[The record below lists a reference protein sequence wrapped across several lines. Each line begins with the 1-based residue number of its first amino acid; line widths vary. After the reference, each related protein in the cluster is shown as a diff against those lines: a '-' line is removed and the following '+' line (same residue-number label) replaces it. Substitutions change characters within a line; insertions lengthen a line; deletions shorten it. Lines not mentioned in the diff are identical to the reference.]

1 MGDEHEQLLVELH
14 QHASTHYYGKYRGKV
29 MNVEDPEKLGRIQA
43 LVPEIYGEE
52 GNSPWAMPAAP
63 FAGSQHGF
71 VFIPELEDGVWIEF
85 EAGDISRPI
94 WTGGWWADGELPAPG
109 ATKTRAIVTTA
120 GHKLVLDDEG
130 KEIHLLHSGG
140 AELKMSDSEINL
152 TIGQSEFKMTS
163 EGEISL
169 KAGTTEI
176 KLSLTELSLQSGIG
190 KVKLSATGADVNN
203 GAIKVM

>member
-1 MGDEHEQLLVELH
+1 MSEEIEQLVVDLNEH
-14 QHASTHYYGKYRGKV
+14 MRSRYFGKYRGQV
-29 MNVEDPEKLGRIQA
+29 VDVDDPDKLARIRA
-43 LVPEIYGEE
+43 KVPEVYGDTE
-52 GNSPWAMPAAP
+52 NSPWAMPASP
-63 FAGSQHGF
+63 FAGSKHGF

-94 WTGGWWADGELPAPG
+94 WTGGWWANDELPEPG

>member
-1 MGDEHEQLLVELH
+1 MSEQLEELVVGLH
-14 QHASTHYYGKYRGKV
+14 QDATSRFYGKYRGKV
-29 MNVEDPEKLGRIQA
+29 VNAEDPEKLGRIQA
-43 LVPEIYGEE
+43 LVPEVYGDTET
-52 GNSPWAMPAAP
+52 SPWAMPAAP

-94 WTGGWWADGELPAPG
+94 WTGGWWGDGELPAPG
-109 ATKTRAIVTTA
+109 APKTRAIVTTA
-120 GHKLVLDDEG
+120 GHKFVLDDDG
-130 KEIHLLHSGG
+130 KEIQLLHSGG
-140 AELKMSDSEINL
+140 AELKMTDSDISL

-163 EGEISL
+163 AGEISL

-190 KVKLSATGADVNN
+190 KIKLSATGTDVNN
-203 GAIKVM
+203 GAIKAM